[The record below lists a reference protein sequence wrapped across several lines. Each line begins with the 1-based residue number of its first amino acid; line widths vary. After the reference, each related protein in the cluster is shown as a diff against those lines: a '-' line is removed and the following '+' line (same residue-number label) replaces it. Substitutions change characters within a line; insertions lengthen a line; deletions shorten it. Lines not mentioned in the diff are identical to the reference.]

1 MNRARSRE
9 EAIKLIYQMEITKDT
24 PEVVIEDF
32 IENYEAKLHTIDLEY
47 IKEVI
52 NGVYSKKEELDEEL
66 EKNLVNWKLNR
77 ISKVNLSILRVA
89 LYEMKYIDDVPEKVA
104 INEAIEMAK
113 KYSDDKSVSFINGV
127 LDKIFKT
134 SK

>member
-89 LYEMKYIDDVPEKVA
+89 LYEMKYINDVPEKVA

-113 KYSDDKSVSFINGV
+113 MYCDDKSPKFINGV
-127 LDKIFKT
+127 LGSYLNDRK
-134 SK
+134 